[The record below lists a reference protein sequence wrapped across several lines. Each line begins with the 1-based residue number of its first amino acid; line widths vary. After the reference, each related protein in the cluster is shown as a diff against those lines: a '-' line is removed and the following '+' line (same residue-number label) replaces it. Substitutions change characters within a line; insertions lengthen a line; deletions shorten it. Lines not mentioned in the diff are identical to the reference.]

1 MRTVLLMRHGKS
13 AWDEEGIEDHD
24 RSLAK
29 RGKREAVHMGQVLRA
44 RNLLPDV
51 ILSSTAK
58 RARSTVRRLVKA
70 SEYSGEVIYDERLY
84 FQGLE
89 PYLEHLSSLPDEV
102 QSVLVIGHNPLLE
115 ELVLLLSGDAVRLPT
130 AAMACIDLPI
140 TSWAG
145 LNAGIKGKLR
155 CLLRSGE
162 TAPKDLPYGPT
173 PPQEQSQ
180 GQ

>member
-1 MRTVLLMRHGKS
+1 MRHGKS

-29 RGKREAVHMGQVLRA
+29 RGKRDAVHMGRVLHDRD
-44 RNLLPDV
+44 LLPDV
-51 ILSSTAK
+51 ILSSAAK
-58 RARSTVRRLVKA
+58 RARSTARRVVKA

-89 PYLEHLSSLPDEV
+89 LYLERLSSLPDEA

-115 ELVLLLSGDAVRLPT
+115 ELVLLLTDEAVRLPT
-130 AAMACIDLPI
+130 AAVACIDLPI
-140 TSWAG
+140 PSWAG

-155 CLLRSGE
+155 CLLRPSETRPESCSG
-162 TAPKDLPYGPT
+162 PKG
-173 PPQEQSQ
+173 
-180 GQ
+180 

>member
-13 AWDEEGIEDHD
+13 AWDEEGVEDHD
-24 RSLAK
+24 RSLTK
-29 RGKREAVHMGQVLRA
+29 RGKRDALHMGQVLRA

-58 RARSTVRRLVKA
+58 RARSTARRVVKA

-89 PYLEHLSSLPDEV
+89 PYLERLSSLPDEA
-102 QSVLVIGHNPLLE
+102 SSALIIGHNPLLE
-115 ELVLLLSGDAVRLPT
+115 ELVLLLSNEAIHMPT
-130 AAMACIDLPI
+130 AAVACVDLPI

-145 LNAGIKGKLR
+145 LNAGVKGKLR
-155 CLLRSGE
+155 CLLRPDE
-162 TAPKDLPYGPT
+162 TAPESP
-173 PPQEQSQ
+173 SQ
-180 GQ
+180 